1 MKWTN
6 FLKNTTKTH
15 SRSRDLGN
23 PNTYIKEAE
32 SEVINLPI
40 TWTDKQIHQVPDGF
54 TAEFY
59 EICKDEIIQILC
71 MFFKKIEEEGLFS
84 NLIY

>member
-6 FLKNTTKTH
+6 FLKNTTKAH
-15 SRSRDLGN
+15 SRSRGLGN

-40 TWTDKQIHQVPDGF
+40 TRTDIKSQMVLPLNSMK
-54 TAEFY
+54 Y
-59 EICKDEIIQILC
+59 VRMK
-71 MFFKKIEEEGLFS
+71 
-84 NLIY
+84 